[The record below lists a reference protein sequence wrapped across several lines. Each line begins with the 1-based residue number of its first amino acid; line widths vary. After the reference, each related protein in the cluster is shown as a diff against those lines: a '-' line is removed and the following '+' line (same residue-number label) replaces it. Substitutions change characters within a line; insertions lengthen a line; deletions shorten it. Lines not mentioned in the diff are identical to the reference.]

1 MFCPNCGKDNLPDC
15 KYCASCGIN
24 LEAVSRAFYTS
35 SVGFYTRFDTALNQ
49 LIARY
54 SERVFKN
61 APTTALSRKRS
72 DSWKLLGEGILTAPV
87 DFVLFWIMLFIVLPL
102 RLLTLLISTPFRLF
116 KKLITEPFRQLM
128 EKNNHP
134 KALASINENQAAE
147 NKAKSEMSEWQIGSV
162 ISVVEHTT
170 KNLPDYHPPMR
181 SRDKKLND

>member
-1 MFCPNCGKDNLPDC
+1 
-15 KYCASCGIN
+15 
-24 LEAVSRAFYTS
+24 
-35 SVGFYTRFDTALNQ
+35 
-49 LIARY
+49 
-54 SERVFKN
+54 
-61 APTTALSRKRS
+61 
-72 DSWKLLGEGILTAPV
+72 
-87 DFVLFWIMLFIVLPL
+87 MLFIVLPL
-102 RLLTLLISTPFRLF
+102 RWMTLLISTPFRLF